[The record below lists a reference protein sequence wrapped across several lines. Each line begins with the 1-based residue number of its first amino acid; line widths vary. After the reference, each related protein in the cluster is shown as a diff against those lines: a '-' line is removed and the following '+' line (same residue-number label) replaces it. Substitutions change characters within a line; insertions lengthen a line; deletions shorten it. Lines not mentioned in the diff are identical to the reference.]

1 MLSPDT
7 ILRAE
12 PQYYETYAVFN
23 CKRVTTEF
31 LTSEEYK
38 ALESICQAPD
48 ELASIS
54 SKSGMTYRE
63 CEKFMKKMMQLG
75 YVQFGLDYLRDKPV
89 RKFEVNRELYT
100 VFPIPFLS
108 APMSVDI
115 FITNQCNLKCVHC
128 FSSRDEQKVNQLS
141 LKELQSTFDQ
151 LEMMGV
157 FEVRITGG
165 EPLQHPDIYEILR
178 TLRARRF
185 RKVILTNGTMLNE
198 KIVGMLKESGIIPTV
213 SLDDSR
219 AKEHGLFRGSEGSFE
234 RTIKALDLLREFQVQ
249 YGINCCLHKRNIR
262 RCAEIIEFGIRNGAY
277 RIAFLD
283 LKPVGR
289 MKNNIDW
296 VPSRKEYEE
305 SLVNLT
311 LMRFKYRGKIDVS
324 LDALLECRPLRESIA
339 EAKRGYVSCHAGK
352 TRMAIDSSGSI
363 YPCNVVISDPK
374 WNMGNIRREEI
385 QSVWFSSKWLF
396 FRGGVKINDLKD
408 CRKCRKLR
416 TCSYFYCRLLPYVEN
431 DDELSSSSKCE

>member
-1 MLSPDT
+1 MLSPDI

-38 ALESICQAPD
+38 ALDSICQAPD

-54 SKSGMTYRE
+54 NKSGMTYRE
-63 CEKFMKKMMQLG
+63 CEKFMKKMMRLG

-89 RKFEVNRELYT
+89 EKLEVNREFYA

-128 FSSRDEQKVNQLS
+128 FSSRDEQKVSQLS
-141 LKELQSTFDQ
+141 LKELQSIFDQ

-165 EPLQHPDIYEILR
+165 EPLQHPDIHEILR
-178 TLRARRF
+178 TLKDKRF

-198 KIVGMLKESGIIPTV
+198 KTVGILKESGIIPTV

-219 AKEHGLFRGSEGSFE
+219 VNEHDLFRGSEGSFE
-234 RTIKALDLLREFQVQ
+234 RTIKALELLRESRVQ
-249 YGINCCLHKRNIR
+249 YGINCCLHERNIR

-289 MKNNIDW
+289 MKNNTDW
-296 VPSRKEYEE
+296 IPSRKEYEE
-305 SLVNLT
+305 SLVNLS
-311 LMRFKYRGKIDVS
+311 LMRFKYRRKIDVS
-324 LDALLECRPLRESIA
+324 LDALLECHPLRESIS

-374 WNMGNIRREEI
+374 WDMGNTRHEEI
-385 QSVWFSSKWLF
+385 RSIWFSPKWLF
-396 FRGGVKINDLKD
+396 FRGGVKTNDLKD
-408 CRKCRKLR
+408 CRKCKKLR

-431 DDELSSSSKCE
+431 HDELSSSSKCE